1 MLRHEASLKDSEAS
15 AKSAFSAGNIGLLSR
30 KMLPA

>member
-1 MLRHEASLKDSEAS
+1 MLRHEASLKDSETS
-15 AKSAFSAGNIGLLSR
+15 ALSAGNIGLLSR